1 MGGLSLACK
10 LFADNDH
17 FLSICIGGDVDVG
30 LAPNRYEAPH
40 SSSNGQGR
48 LEKWTGSEIA
58 FMKVALRKEKE
69 MNDFMDT
76 GSHISSS

>member
-1 MGGLSLACK
+1 M
-10 LFADNDH
+10 
-17 FLSICIGGDVDVG
+17 G

-48 LEKWTGSEIA
+48 LEEWTGSEIA
-58 FMKVALRKEKE
+58 FMKVALRKEKD